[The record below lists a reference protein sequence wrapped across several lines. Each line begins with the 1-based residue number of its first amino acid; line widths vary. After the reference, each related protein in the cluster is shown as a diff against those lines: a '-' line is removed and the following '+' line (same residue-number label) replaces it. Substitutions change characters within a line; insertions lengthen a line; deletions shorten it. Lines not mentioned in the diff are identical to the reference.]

1 MKTKDLT
8 LMGLCVAIL
17 AICSW
22 LTIPATVPFTLQTFA
37 VFFILLV
44 IGGKRGTITI
54 LTYILLGL
62 VGVPVFSGFKG
73 GPSVLFGTTGGYIL
87 GFLFTGLIFWIF
99 ERLVGKQLWMKILA
113 LLIGLAV
120 CYTFGTL
127 WFVWMYG
134 RNVAEITMGAALG
147 MCVFPFL
154 IPDAVKLILAV
165 AVSGR
170 VRKAVGES

>member
-87 GFLFTGLIFWIF
+87 GFLLTGLIFWIF

-120 CYTFGTL
+120 CYTFGTV
-127 WFVWMYG
+127 WFVWLYG
-134 RNVAEITMGAALG
+134 KNVEQITMGAALL
-147 MCVFPFL
+147 MCVVPFL
-154 IPDAVKLILAV
+154 IPDAIKLAV
-165 AVSGR
+165 AVALSGR
-170 VRKAVGES
+170 IRKAIGEQ

>member
-1 MKTKDLT
+1 M
-8 LMGLCVAIL
+8 MGLCVAIL

-62 VGVPVFSGFKG
+62 VGVPVFSGFRG

-87 GFLFTGLIFWIF
+87 GFLFTGLIFWIMGC
-99 ERLVGKQLWMKILA
+99 LVGKKLWMKILA

-134 RNVAEITMGAALG
+134 RNVEQISMMSALG

-154 IPDAVKLILAV
+154 IPDAAKLALAV
-165 AVSGR
+165 VVSSR
-170 VRKAVGES
+170 VRKLVGEP

>member
-1 MKTKDLT
+1 MKTKDIT
-8 LMGLCVAIL
+8 MMGLCVAIL
-17 AICSW
+17 CICSW

-62 VGVPVFSGFKG
+62 VGAPVFSGFKG
-73 GPSVLFGTTGGYIL
+73 GVSVLFGTTGGYIL
-87 GFLFTGLIFWIF
+87 GFLFTGLLFWVF
-99 ERLVGKQLWMKILA
+99 ERLLGRKLWMKILA
-113 LLIGLAV
+113 LLLGLAV
-120 CYTFGTL
+120 CYTFGTI

-134 RNVAEITMGAALG
+134 RNVEQISMMAALG

-154 IPDAVKLILAV
+154 IPDAAKLVLAV

-170 VRKAVGES
+170 VRKLMGE

>member
-62 VGVPVFSGFKG
+62 VGVPVFS
-73 GPSVLFGTTGGYIL
+73 
-87 GFLFTGLIFWIF
+87 
-99 ERLVGKQLWMKILA
+99 
-113 LLIGLAV
+113 
-120 CYTFGTL
+120 
-127 WFVWMYG
+127 
-134 RNVAEITMGAALG
+134 
-147 MCVFPFL
+147 
-154 IPDAVKLILAV
+154 
-165 AVSGR
+165 
-170 VRKAVGES
+170 